1 MACLTLKRSIPLL
14 LKHQNQ
20 VAFLCNQTTNE
31 HYDVIIA
38 GGGLVGTTLA
48 CSLARNSKLAG
59 RKVLLLEGAPK
70 FQRANL
76 DGKFSRTNLLDF
88 YVAFYFTKNNFKFF
102 FITRLQ

>member
-1 MACLTLKRSIPLL
+1 MACLTIKRSGCLL
-14 LKHQNQ
+14 LKHKNQ
-20 VAFLCNQTTNE
+20 VASLCTSALKTT

-59 RKVLLLEGAPK
+59 RKILLLEGAPK

-76 DGKFSRTNLLDF
+76 DGG
-88 YVAFYFTKNNFKFF
+88 
-102 FITRLQ
+102 